1 METLILKTENSW
13 IRPRYDIY
21 NENDGE
27 YEVTMRQSLSDIFIK
42 FMSNAWP
49 IFPVYTVYDQ

>member
-27 YEVTMRQSLSDIFIK
+27 YEVTMRQSLNDIFIK
-42 FMSNAWP
+42 FMSNARP
-49 IFPVYTVYDQ
+49 IFPVYTV